1 MLKRFGGILM
11 RLLGQLMRGEMVALA
26 MCCCCGLM
34 GMSGLVVIF
43 SGAVV

>member
-26 MCCCCGLM
+26 MCCRGGLM
-34 GMSGLVVIF
+34 GMGGLVVKF
-43 SGAVV
+43 GGAVV